1 MTDCSAAR
9 SLGAALHE
17 PWAKLRLAGSLLPRL
32 LGLLAALAWSW
43 SEGIV

>member
-1 MTDCSAAR
+1 MADCSAAR

-17 PWAKLRLAGSLLPRL
+17 PLANLRLAGSLLLRL

-43 SEGIV
+43 SESRV